1 MVLWLT
7 GLLEMADRYKVL
19 NLLKLRVPPTQLLT
33 DTLYEVPAAALTQVG
48 GGLGPVTSPKA
59 VSSLYQTLLTN
70 IVVCDSSGVAG
81 VATTFDITLL
91 STNSSGDA
99 TTTYLFRV
107 TELKANNTQVLT
119 LNATLSA
126 GDKLVATIP
135 TTVGAEVDFTVFG
148 IEMITGSGP
157 R

>member
-33 DTLYEVPAAALTQVG
+33 DILYEVPAAALTQVG